1 MLDEPDLSFIKS
13 HYRNFQKAAYTG
25 TGIIE
30 GVPQELADYVI
41 GSVCST
47 GDHGDIDRELERYRA
62 YADAGF
68 TDLVLKIFDEPMA
81 AVKTISRRVVPA
93 VSDTGV

>member
-1 MLDEPDLSFIKS
+1 MPK
-13 HYRNFQKAAYTG
+13 
-25 TGIIE
+25 
-30 GVPQELADYVI
+30 ELADYVI

-47 GDHGDIDRELERYRA
+47 GDYADIDRELERYRA

-81 AVKTISRRVVPA
+81 AVKTIAARVVPA
-93 VSDTGV
+93 VADTRPSH